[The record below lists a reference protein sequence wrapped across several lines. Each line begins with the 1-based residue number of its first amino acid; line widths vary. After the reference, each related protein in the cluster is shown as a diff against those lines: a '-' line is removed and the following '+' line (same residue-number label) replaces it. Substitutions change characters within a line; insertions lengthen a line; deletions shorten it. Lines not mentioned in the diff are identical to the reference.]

1 MFTLVKKYLSAFA
14 LALLTLSLLS
24 SSIPASAQVALPN
37 VCPPGGCPI
46 IGNRSF
52 SNYTKEDV
60 ALLII
65 FVANILTYFVAAL
78 AVLFI
83 VFGGILMIVGR
94 GEAGWLMIK
103 NAVIGLVVA
112 VMAYTI
118 VFLVSQVAQT
128 NFFS

>member
-1 MFTLVKKYLSAFA
+1 MFTQVKKYLSAFV
-14 LALLTLSLLS
+14 LALLTFTLLS
-24 SSIPASAQVALPN
+24 SPVHASAQVVLPN
-37 VCPPGGCPI
+37 VCPAGGCPI

-60 ALLII
+60 AILII
-65 FVANILTYFVAAL
+65 FIANILTYFVAAL

-94 GEAGWLMIK
+94 GEAGWTMIK
-103 NAVIGLVVA
+103 NAIIGLIVA
-112 VMAYTI
+112 VLAYTI
-118 VFLVSQVAQT
+118 VFLVTQVAQT